1 LINLG
6 HSGGGW
12 GQETFFH
19 RTRRFSNEL
28 RNIPEI
34 AEPVPEQWTKP
45 TRHVNT
51 LSERG
56 MKCLEL
62 FRRMEDTQEGTG
74 DFVVGA
80 AQLVIG
86 SSNL

>member
-1 LINLG
+1 
-6 HSGGGW
+6 
-12 GQETFFH
+12 
-19 RTRRFSNEL
+19 
-28 RNIPEI
+28 
-34 AEPVPEQWTKP
+34 
-45 TRHVNT
+45 
-51 LSERG
+51 